1 MNKLNFE
8 PAVNRIGEDYFVCP
22 KNETDWQRVLIKTD
36 RVGAFLVCLM
46 QNETTEEDMLAAAQ
60 SEFPDESYDTLKSRT
75 AEVRSRILKTSLEE
89 NKLEVIEV

>member
-46 QNETTEEDMLAAAQ
+46 QNEITEEDMLAAAQ
-60 SEFPDESYDTLKSRT
+60 AEFPDESYDTLKSRT